1 MKLVRLSCAI
11 LVVHLAALANCSSDA
26 ASPAAPAADA
36 GGSDAA
42 TATSDATSSD
52 ATGTDATEDEG
63 PAQEETEPNGGA
75 LGAGGE
81 PEKNDMTVPGSMRGT
96 IDPAD
101 DNDIFAIGLAPGEMW
116 RYTIE
121 AQSGAK
127 YVPHLTVFDTKE
139 NNLNPTQLVKAK
151 AASTVATLDHFVLR
165 KGDFV
170 AAVRDARNVPADTS
184 SHVGGSD
191 LGYRFAA
198 KRITPQP
205 KTVNLP
211 ETVTGALESVSN
223 VALFSFTTTKNT
235 NVEIVVKAARKSSPS
250 DLDSRL
256 SLFHVASKTAV
267 LTNDNAGGV
276 TSDSEIRGPMPLDG
290 EYYVILENEAAMVFD
305 PSNVPDLSY
314 EIAFTLK

>member
-1 MKLVRLSCAI
+1 MMLVRFSCA
-11 LVVHLAALANCSSDA
+11 LVAFGLAALASCSSDSPSAA
-26 ASPAAPAADA
+26 ASPND
-36 GGSDAA
+36 GGA
-42 TATSDATSSD
+42 SDATS
-52 ATGTDATEDEG
+52 ATEDGGKEDGASGDSGEVEG
-63 PAQEETEPNGGA
+63 PAQDEAEPNGGA
-75 LGAGGE
+75 LGAGGK
-81 PEKNDMTVPGSMRGT
+81 PETNAMTVPGSMRGA

-101 DNDIFAIGLAPGEMW
+101 DADIFAVALSPGEMW

-121 AQSGAK
+121 AQSGAT
-127 YVPHLTVFDTKE
+127 YAPHLTVFDTKE

-151 AASTVATLDHFVLR
+151 AGNTVATLEHFVLR
-165 KGDFV
+165 SGEFV
-170 AAVRDARNVPADTS
+170 AAVRDARNVPATSS

-191 LGYRFAA
+191 TRYRFAA

-205 KTVNLP
+205 KKVTLP
-211 ETVTGALESVSN
+211 ETVTGQLATVAS

-256 SLFHVASKTAV
+256 SLFHAASKTAV

-290 EYYVILENEAAMVFD
+290 EYYVILENEADMIFEPA
-305 PSNVPDLSY
+305 NVPDLSY
-314 EIAFTLK
+314 EISFTLQ